1 MIDPQPVF
9 AETSR
14 LYRRSP
20 RGSRGAV
27 WERRGIEFVMEDV
40 ARRKAM
46 RSVLVVHRLRKA
58 GGAFSPSPISPLN
71 EENCDA
77 GCEGSPNTV
86 RAKKCAPRDSWW
98 L

>member
-9 AETSR
+9 AETGR

-46 RSVLVVHRLRKA
+46 RSVLVAHPFADGREERSALRQFLLSTRK
-58 GGAFSPSPISPLN
+58 ISTLVAK
-71 EENCDA
+71 DQ
-77 GCEGSPNTV
+77 PNTV
-86 RAKKCAPRDSWW
+86 RAKKYAPRDS
-98 L
+98 